1 MEIKPYPLLMILGLF
16 FWSACTM
23 EATPLGT
30 PVPTKAPTISS
41 LTIANPAAAFCQQK
55 GYRDEIITNS
65 DGSQAGVCVFNDGSQ
80 CDDWAFLRGECGP
93 GTKTPG
99 APALTPAPALA
110 TPSTSENQAVEAAR
124 LSLTNRLNIA
134 LSDVK
139 LATLER
145 VTWNDTCL
153 GLADPTEVC
162 TQVETPGFKITLMV
176 GSTNFIFHTD
186 LTGTNIRLESNT
198 PATH

>member
-1 MEIKPYPLLMILGLF
+1 MKIKPYSFLMILGLF

-30 PVPTKAPTISS
+30 PVPTRAATISS
-41 LTIANPAAAFCQQK
+41 LSIANPAAAFCQQK
-55 GYRDEIITNS
+55 GYRDELITNS
-65 DGSQAGVCVFNDGSQ
+65 DGSQSGVCVFSDGSQ
-80 CDDWAFLRGECGP
+80 CDDWAFLRGVCGP

-99 APALTPAPALA
+99 VVVQTPAPALA
-110 TPSTSENQAVEAAR
+110 TLSTSENQAVEAAR

-134 LSDVK
+134 LDDVK
-139 LATLER
+139 LSTLER
-145 VTWNDTCL
+145 VTWSDTCL

-162 TQVETPGFKITLMV
+162 TQVETPGFKITLTV
-176 GSTNFIFHTD
+176 GITNFVFHTD
-186 LTGTNIRLESNT
+186 LEGANIRLESNT